1 MDRAPDRFRSM
12 LLMLPSLSLSLP
24 NMFFL
29 FPVVFVANWQ
39 RCPSSS
45 LFILFQRWS
54 RLKTTS
60 FGQQFVALHC
70 CWVFSFLT
78 CGQDRHALVIW
89 ETWWHNREGRQ
100 PLSGIVGSYP
110 FDEQKYL
117 TCWNAECWPA
127 LSPSLQILFK

>member
-12 LLMLPSLSLSLP
+12 LLMLPSLSPSLSLSLP

-89 ETWWHNREGRQ
+89 DTIVIREGRE
-100 PLSGIVGSYP
+100 PLSESNP
-110 FDEQKYL
+110 FDNSSGINSKKKV
-117 TCWNAECWPA
+117 C
-127 LSPSLQILFK
+127 FG